1 MSSDTALRVKDIHKT
16 YRLGLADMHFR
27 EMVMHRAKHPLEHR
41 AVQRFKALDGVSF
54 DVPRGEVLGLIGRN
68 GAGKSTLLKII
79 SRITHPDQGTVD
91 IWGRVGSLIEVG
103 TGFHPELTGRENV
116 FLNGSILGMRR
127 REIAR
132 KYDAIVDFSGIES
145 FMDTP
150 VKRYSSGM
158 LVRLAFSVAAHLD
171 SEIVILDEILAVG
184 DADFQT
190 KCLNKIESLT
200 LDEGRTALFVSH
212 NMVPI
217 RRLCHRVILLEHGR
231 IVLDGETED
240 ALSAYLDEESREPA
254 DDAPGAVTMRD
265 AQGCAVHA
273 VHEGDPVT
281 FSLATND
288 CELADGTLLI
298 SVVAKGGRPVAQFSS
313 DEVVGP
319 SVDVQPTHRTL
330 TVLVPSLD
338 VPPGPHEVQA
348 ALRLPSGRLLD
359 LATATIEIA
368 GNGNATRA
376 SAASAGQEGS
386 PNDPPDVDGVSGGL
400 P

>member
-1 MSSDTALRVKDIHKT
+1 MSSDRLAVRVANLDKS
-16 YRLGLADMHFR
+16 YRLGLADIHLR
-27 EMVMHRAKHPLEHR
+27 EAIMRRARHPLEAR
-41 AVQRFKALDGVSF
+41 QVQRFAALQGVSF
-54 DVPRGEVLGLIGRN
+54 DVPAGQVLGIVGRN

-79 SRITHPDQGTVD
+79 SRITHPDRGTVD

-184 DADFQT
+184 DADFQA

-200 LDEGRTALFVSH
+200 LDEGRTAIFVSH

-231 IVLDGETED
+231 MAFDGDTEA
-240 ALSAYLDEESREPA
+240 ALAVYLDQPGDAEGPA
-254 DDAPGAVTMRD
+254 NKA
-265 AQGCAVHA
+265 
-273 VHEGDPVT
+273 
-281 FSLATND
+281 
-288 CELADGTLLI
+288 
-298 SVVAKGGRPVAQFSS
+298 
-313 DEVVGP
+313 
-319 SVDVQPTHRTL
+319 TL
-330 TVLVPSLD
+330 TVTD
-338 VPPGPHEVQA
+338 EK
-348 ALRLPSGRLLD
+348 
-359 LATATIEIA
+359 
-368 GNGNATRA
+368 
-376 SAASAGQEGS
+376 GS
-386 PNDPPDVDGVSGGL
+386 PVHTLSSGA
-400 P
+400 